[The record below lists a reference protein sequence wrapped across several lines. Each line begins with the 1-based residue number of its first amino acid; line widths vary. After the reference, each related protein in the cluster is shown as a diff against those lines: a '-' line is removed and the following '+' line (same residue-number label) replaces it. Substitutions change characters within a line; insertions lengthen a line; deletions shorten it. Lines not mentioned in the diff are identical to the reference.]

1 MRRRRE
7 FDVSKI
13 RNKDTTTVKEA
24 MNQLLDSYKLRRK
37 FTETQ
42 LINSW
47 SKLMGESIAK
57 RTKNI
62 YFKDEKLFVELT
74 SAPLKQ
80 ELSMSKGKILEL
92 FMGEFNELLVKDVI
106 FL

>member
-1 MRRRRE
+1 MRKRQE
-7 FDVSKI
+7 FDISKV
-13 RNKDTTTVKEA
+13 RNKDTTTLKDA
-24 MNQLLDSYKLRRK
+24 MNQLLDTYKLRRK

-42 LINSW
+42 LVNSW
-47 SKLMGESIAK
+47 DKLMGESIAK

-92 FMGEFNELLVKDVI
+92 FMSEFNELLVKDVI

>member
-1 MRRRRE
+1 MRRKE

-13 RNKDTTTVKEA
+13 RNKSTSTLKDA

-47 SKLMGESIAK
+47 EKLMGDSIAK

-62 YFKDEKLFVELT
+62 YFKDEKLFVEIT

-80 ELSMSKGKILEL
+80 ELSMSKGKILQL
-92 FMGEFNELLVKDVI
+92 FMEEFNELLVKDIV